1 MKKIIATIL
10 ITLSLT
16 SCASIREFNKP
27 TVDAE
32 GNREFRATAA
42 YARSGR

>member
-1 MKKIIATIL
+1 MKKLIATIL
-10 ITLSLT
+10 ISISLT